1 VFLISA
7 FAFLV
12 AEIVAFV
19 AVGEQI
25 GFGWAVLLLIGVSA
39 LGPLIIR
46 RVGLGVLAR
55 AQQRLDRG
63 DLPTRE
69 LLDGVVVLAGGVMI
83 CVPGFISDALG
94 LLLMIRPVRSVFIL
108 AAGRWLVRPLL
119 TARAVRWT
127 VINTSSWPVRHETPA
142 QIPRSFTQT
151 SSTRLSSGG
160 SAPEATSES

>member
-1 VFLISA
+1 VFLVGA
-7 FAFLV
+7 VAVFV
-12 AEIVAFV
+12 AEIGAFI

-39 LGPLIIR
+39 LGPFILR

-69 LLDGVVVLAGGVMI
+69 LLDGVVVFAGGMII

-94 LLLMIRPVRSVFIL
+94 LLLMIRPVRALVIL
-108 AAGRWLVRPLL
+108 AAGRWFVRPLQ

-127 VINTSSWPVRHETPA
+127 AIDTSSWPTRREPPV
-142 QIPRSFTQT
+142 QIP
-151 SSTRLSSGG
+151 SSGRYDAG
-160 SAPEATSES
+160 DRTNP